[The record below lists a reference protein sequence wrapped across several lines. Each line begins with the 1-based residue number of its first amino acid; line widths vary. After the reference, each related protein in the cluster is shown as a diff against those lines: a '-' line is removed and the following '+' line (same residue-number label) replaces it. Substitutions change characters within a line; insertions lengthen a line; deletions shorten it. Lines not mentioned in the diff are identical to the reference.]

1 MVVPQN
7 DHIKFWTFLAAMIL
21 MVAVA
26 VLLIDMSIKAAILG
40 ESNEL
45 RLMIE
50 GERNDRAAKA
60 NSNGSGNNGSSASP
74 VLGKF
79 PTGMETRDVVDGS
92 KKTVQSRA
100 PRGQRAKPRASLD
113 SGEIPEG
120 N

>member
-1 MVVPQN
+1 MATATN
-7 DHIKFWTFLAAMIL
+7 DHIKFWTFLAGMFL
-21 MVAVA
+21 MVSIA

-45 RLMIE
+45 RLIIE
-50 GERNDRAAKA
+50 GERNDRAAKT
-60 NSNGSGNNGSSASP
+60 NSNGSSNNGSGASP

-79 PTGMETRDVVDGS
+79 STGMETGDVVDGS

-100 PRGQRAKPRASLD
+100 PRGQKPKPRPSLD